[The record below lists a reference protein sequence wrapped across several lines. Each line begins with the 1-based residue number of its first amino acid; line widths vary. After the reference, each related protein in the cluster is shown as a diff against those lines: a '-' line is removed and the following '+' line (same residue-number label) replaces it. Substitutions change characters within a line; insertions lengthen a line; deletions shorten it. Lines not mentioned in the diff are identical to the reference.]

1 MEKRWIMKRG
11 TVAGIWLSES
21 VFGHLKFLD
30 IYRERQRERTIE
42 REKQRRE
49 RNNRPSGQRRRMGV
63 R

>member
-42 REKQRRE
+42 RETAEREKQ
-49 RNNRPSGQRRRMGV
+49 
-63 R
+63 